1 MPVHRLMQT
10 AAFDAATVKIITT
23 AFDDALK
30 ELGLE
35 RTDPKAE
42 VVATKITECAR
53 MGERDPARLRELAT
67 AGLR

>member
-1 MPVHRLMQT
+1 MPIQRLMQA
-10 AAFDAATVKIITT
+10 AAFHAAALEIITT

-42 VVATKITECAR
+42 VIARKVIECAR
-53 MGERDPARLRELAT
+53 MGERDPVRLRELAT
-67 AGLR
+67 AGVR